1 MKKIENKNQ
10 NFNEISKLV
19 DSYDS
24 VVVCEKG
31 KPTYIVAKFSN
42 EDLVLTDDEKL
53 EVIAKRILAKH
64 KKAFEVL
71 GE

>member
-31 KPTYIVAKFSN
+31 KPTYIVAKFSG